1 MYLNNNKLSHIL
13 KGIVLV
19 CVFCVTANSLKAQ
32 TVVKGRI
39 VDATTKEAIPGVTIK
54 IKGRKIYTASGADGS
69 YSIKVATGDSLEIT
83 STGYLNSTVG
93 SNNANTIELT
103 SSQTTLKEVVVTNNI
118 AIARKTPVAVSTI
131 SLAKLEEFSPNR
143 EFPELLENTPS
154 VYTSKSGGGTGDSR
168 INIRGFDQTNISVM
182 VNGVPVN
189 DMENA
194 SVYWSNWSGLAEIG
208 GQIQVQRGLG
218 NSKLSTPAVGGN
230 INIITKAS
238 EMRAGTMISASVGN
252 SGFEKTSVGFSTGKS
267 KKGLAFSML
276 LSHTASDG
284 YVKGTASEVYNYF
297 GTLAWEI
304 NDKSTLTATV
314 TGAPQW
320 HDQRG
325 IALSYQTYYGNP
337 NDTTFKKV
345 YGPRYNSTWG
355 YYHGS
360 EFNTNKNFYHKP
372 VANINYYYKFS
383 PKTELSVVLYG
394 SIGRGG
400 GTSYSYSGGIGSVSS
415 PTSILNLNRDA
426 NNLIRFDSIESW
438 NRGNA
443 VSLYGKAINKP
454 WPQAGPYQGKS
465 VLIDAKAGN
474 GTTGVGWNR
483 IAAMNEHNW
492 YGTVINLTHKL
503 NSNIVLDGGIDIR
516 IYKGLHYRRVQ
527 EAMGSDAY
535 YDYNDDVNNPMKYVA
550 AGDRKTRIVYN
561 NDDYVKQYGGYLGGV
576 YEKNKLTVFASG
588 SFNTTSYQRLD
599 YFQYLVTDPTR
610 KTRAYYFNGSSIK
623 GGLSYRFNNNH
634 FAFAN
639 IGYFE
644 KPLLFNNV
652 FTGNV
657 NTNVPTGLKDQNTLG
672 EEVGYNY
679 RSSIVNVTVNIYH
692 TIWKNK
698 SITPIP
704 YTDANG
710 ITTSANINGVTE
722 DHKGIELESTI
733 KPMRKLELNVMG
745 SLGDWR
751 YKNTVKATIYN
762 ADNTVAG
769 TTTVYL
775 QDVKVGSTAQQT
787 VGIGARYEIIRG
799 LSIRANYRYSGDLYA
814 TFTVKDR
821 QTGGDTTA
829 RQAWQLPNFGLLNTA
844 ISYNFR
850 IEGKRISLG
859 LNVDNVLDKQYI
871 AESLTD
877 KLYTYKADH
886 ITPTDAKDFIIGNKG
901 SGKNNSVYPGFG
913 RTWVFSAKINL

>member
-154 VYTSKSGGGTGDSR
+154 VYTSKGGGGTGDSR

-304 NDKSTLTATV
+304 NDKSTLTATI

-320 HDQRG
+320 HDMRASISG
-325 IALSYQTYYGNP
+325 LTTYQNYYGNP
-337 NDTTFKKV
+337 NDSTV
-345 YGPRYNSTWG
+345 IARGPRFNYNWG

-394 SIGRGG
+394 STGRGG
-400 GTSYSYSGGIGSVSS
+400 GTSYSYSGNINGTSVYK
-415 PTSILNLNRDA
+415 LNRDA
-426 NNLIRFDSIESW
+426 NYLIRFDDIENW
-438 NRGNA
+438 NSGTLVKGFGGPAAGSANKVWSTASPYTGKYVLTNGN
-443 VSLYGKAINKP
+443 N
-454 WPQAGPYQGKS
+454 
-465 VLIDAKAGN
+465 GN
-474 GTTGVGWNR
+474 IGINR

-503 NSNIVLDGGIDIR
+503 NSNIVLDGGLDIR
-516 IYKGLHYRRVQ
+516 IYKGLHYERVQ
-527 EAMGSDAY
+527 DALGSNAY
-535 YDYNDDVNNPMKYVA
+535 FDYNKNVNNPYSYVA
-550 AGDRKTRIVYN
+550 AGDRKTKIAYN

-599 YFQYLVTDPTR
+599 YFLYQSTDPTR
-610 KTRAYYFNGSSIK
+610 KSRVYYFNGSSIK

-644 KPLLFNNV
+644 KPLFFNSV
-652 FTGNV
+652 FTANS

-679 RSSIVNVTVNIYH
+679 RSSIVNISVNVYH

-710 ITTSANINGVTE
+710 ITTYANINGVTE

-733 KPMRKLELNVMG
+733 KPMHKLELNVMG

-751 YKNTVKATIYN
+751 YKNTVAATIYN

-775 QDVKVGSTAQQT
+775 KDVKVGSTAQQT

-814 TFTVKDR
+814 TFAVKDR

-829 RQAWQLPNFGLLNTA
+829 RQAWQLPNFGLFNTA
-844 ISYNFR
+844 ISYNCR
-850 IEGKRISLG
+850 IEGKRITLG

-871 AESLTD
+871 AESTTD
-877 KLYTYKADH
+877 ALYTYKADH
-886 ITPTDAKDFIIGNKG
+886 ITPTDTKDFIIGNKG
-901 SGKNNSVYPGFG
+901 SGKKNSVYPGFG